1 MTVTSRSPA
10 EAWSPAVTSTSV
22 SIAPDGMVV
31 GSMATPSGRPLNRTA
46 TGPPNPSRRTLRVS
60 VFLSPRPRDNDAGTS
75 MLSVRA
81 RSGALGGPGPAATGV
96 GPGVPRGRPT
106 GASTPRAHRP
116 RTMTTDRAVSDR
128 DRARTFRP
136 RSLMAVAERRAWT
149 SGRAPQWAGGDTGA
163 GRPGETEPPGPSADD
178 DASPASPGRNVPHAG
193 AVGPVVGAT
202 RSWAG
207 TSERNAS
214 TNARQLPQRSFG
226 SLARARAAASRS
238 PSGSIVRSGGS
249 SRWPAMTSA
258 MPPVNSGR
266 PPRRWQYV
274 TAREYW
280 SDWLEVCFLKNS
292 GAA

>member
-31 GSMATPSGRPLNRTA
+31 GSIATPSGRPLNRTA
-46 TGPPNPSRRTLRVS
+46 TGPSNPSRRTLRVS

-96 GPGVPRGRPT
+96 GPGVPRGRPN

-116 RTMTTDRAVSDR
+116 RTTTTDRAVSDR

-149 SGRAPQWAGGDTGA
+149 SGRACQSTSGETDA
-163 GRPGETEPPGPSADD
+163 GRTGGAEPSGPSADD
-178 DASPASPGRNVPHAG
+178 ASLASPGRNVPHAG
-193 AVGPVVGAT
+193 VVGPVVGAT

-214 TNARQLPQRSFG
+214 TNARQLPQRSLG
-226 SLARARAAASRS
+226 SLARA
-238 PSGSIVRSGGS
+238 
-249 SRWPAMTSA
+249 
-258 MPPVNSGR
+258 
-266 PPRRWQYV
+266 
-274 TAREYW
+274 
-280 SDWLEVCFLKNS
+280 
-292 GAA
+292 